1 MKSKY
6 ITSILSTTNV
16 NIHPSDLSSDI
27 NQMIL
32 LNLKKRYEGVCNK
45 DGYIIK
51 DSIQLINRSIGQIKT
66 INNISF
72 INFNVTYSSDIIYP
86 SIDSEY
92 ETYVETIN
100 KVGIISYIKL
110 NEDDTLKDSPY
121 IVITPKEY
129 IDDKVFESIKVNDVI
144 TVKVKSFRIK
154 YASQQI
160 QIVSELS

>member
-1 MKSKY
+1 MKSNY

-16 NIHPSDLSSDI
+16 NIRPCDLSEDI
-27 NQMIL
+27 NQVIL

-51 DSIQLINRSIGQIKT
+51 DSIELINRSIGEIKT
-66 INNISF
+66 INNSSF

-86 SIDSEY
+86 SVDSEY
-92 ETYVETIN
+92 ETYVETKN

-110 NEDDTLKDSPY
+110 QEDDTIKESPY
-121 IVITPKEY
+121 IIITPKEY
-129 IDDKVFESIKVNDVI
+129 IDDKVFESIKVNDKI
-144 TVKVKSFRIK
+144 KVKVKSYRIK
-154 YASQQI
+154 YMAKQI

>member
-129 IDDKVFESIKVNDVI
+129 VDDKVFESIKVNDAI

>member
-16 NIHPSDLSSDI
+16 NIHPSNLSSDI

-86 SIDSEY
+86 SINSEY
-92 ETYVETIN
+92 DTFVETIN

-121 IVITPKEY
+121 IIITPKEY
-129 IDDKVFESIKVNDVI
+129 IDDKVFESIKVNDKI
-144 TVKVKSFRIK
+144 TIKVKSFRIK

-160 QIVSELS
+160 QIVSELV

>member
-16 NIHPSDLSSDI
+16 NIHPSNLSSDI

-86 SIDSEY
+86 SINSEY
-92 ETYVETIN
+92 DTFVETIN

-110 NEDDTLKDSPY
+110 NEDDRLKDSPY
-121 IVITPKEY
+121 IIITPKEY
-129 IDDKVFESIKVNDVI
+129 IDDKVFESIKVNDKI

-160 QIVSELS
+160 QIVSELV

>member
-154 YASQQI
+154 YASKQI